1 MRDSGPPEGE
11 REGDPKRSVVSRVA
25 RSVVPGVVR
34 RSYALKLALALFVVV
49 LLIAGIGVVS
59 YVQIQGIIEADAEDT
74 LRSTATVQ
82 SDAVGEWIGG
92 IESQT
97 RGIATSDVYGTRDR
111 EAIRDHLR
119 DSRALAG
126 EDVVGAHYVNPES
139 DEIVASTDSDYE
151 GESVATAV
159 PAWSAPI
166 ERATADSGDGDP
178 IASSDRAYER
188 NGRLLMA
195 FARPVRVGDGVLVVV
210 ADVRQ
215 GFEQLY
221 RSETITTTRVLTAD
235 GREVAAPRQSR
246 PAPLSDTS
254 AFGAARDGETAIHDR
269 DADVFAFAP
278 VDGTDWIVVAEA
290 PKAQLYQAGETVGRN
305 VAFLIVTSLAALA
318 VVGLVLGRGTVLPLI
333 RLRER
338 TRALEAGEFD
348 VDLRTAREDEIGRLF
363 ASFAAMRDAL
373 RTQIRETEAAR
384 KRAERSSRKLAR
396 QNERLDQFASTVSHD
411 LRNPLNVADGYRDLL
426 ESKLADAE
434 SEDVDLEELQAYAT
448 RIDESHERMET
459 IIADVLALARE
470 ENSIDDTVSVDLESV
485 ATDAWAN
492 VDHEDATVSVV
503 GSRTFEADRE
513 RLLRVFE
520 NLFRNSVEHGSTSSP
535 SQAQENS
542 VEHGSTDSRPQA
554 DDSVE
559 HGSTS
564 PPSHAQEDAVEH
576 GSTSSPSQSGQTDVQ
591 QGDSSVSIEVGPTE
605 TGFYVADDG
614 PGIPTDAVDDVFEY
628 GATTAEDGTGFGL
641 AIVESI
647 VSAHD
652 WTIAVDER
660 YDDGAKFVVS
670 DVGGE

>member
-1 MRDSGPPEGE
+1 MADSGPPTRE
-11 REGDPKRSVVSRVA
+11 RDGGPERSLRSRLA
-25 RSVVPGVVR
+25 RSIVPGVVR
-34 RSYALKLALALFVVV
+34 RNYALKLALALFVVV
-49 LLIAGIGVVS
+49 LLITGIGVVS

-74 LRSTATVQ
+74 LRSAATAQ
-82 SDAVGEWIGG
+82 SDTVGEWIDAR
-92 IESQT
+92 ESQT
-97 RGIATSDVYGTRDR
+97 RGIASSDVYGTRDR
-111 EAIRDHLR
+111 EAIRNHLR
-119 DSRALAG
+119 DSQALAG
-126 EDVVGAHYVNPES
+126 DDVVGAHYVDPQNG
-139 DEIVASTDSDYE
+139 EIVASTDPGSE
-151 GESVATAV
+151 GGSVATTA
-159 PAWSAPI
+159 PAWSGPI
-166 ERATADSGDGDP
+166 ERATAESNGSAV
-178 IASSDRAYER
+178 ASSDRAYER

-221 RSETITTTRVLTAD
+221 GSETITTTRVLTAD

-246 PAPLSDTS
+246 PTLLADST
-254 AFGAARDGETAIHDR
+254 AFETARDGETAIHHR
-269 DADVFAFAP
+269 ESDVFALAP

-290 PKAQLYQAGETVGRN
+290 PKTRLYAASETVGRN
-305 VAFLIVTSLAALA
+305 VVLLVTTSLGALA

-348 VDLRTAREDEIGRLF
+348 VDLRTDREDEIGRLF

-384 KRAERSSRKLAR
+384 ERAERSSQRLAR

-426 ESKLADAE
+426 AATLADAE
-434 SEDVDLEELQAYAT
+434 TEDIDLEELREYVT
-448 RIDESHERMET
+448 RIDESHGRMET
-459 IIADVLALARE
+459 IIDDVLALARE
-470 ENSIDDTVSVDLESV
+470 ENDTIDETVSIDLESI

-492 VDHEDATVSVV
+492 VDHDDATLSVV
-503 GSRTFEADRE
+503 GSRPLEADRD
-513 RLLRVFE
+513 RLLRAFE
-520 NLFRNSVEHGSTSSP
+520 NLFRN
-535 SQAQENS
+535 A
-542 VEHGSTDSRPQA
+542 
-554 DDSVE
+554 VE

-564 PPSHAQEDAVEH
+564 PPSQAQEDAVER
-576 GSTSSPSQSGQTDVQ
+576 GSTSSQRENRADDAVERGSGSSAAQTRHAVSRPDA
-591 QGDSSVSIEVGPTE
+591 SSVSLEVGPTE
-605 TGFYVADDG
+605 TGFYIADDG
-614 PGIPTDAVDDVFEY
+614 PGIPTDAVDDVFQY

-652 WTIAVDER
+652 WTIAVDES

-670 DVGGE
+670 DVDGT

>member
-1 MRDSGPPEGE
+1 MGDSGLPEGE
-11 REGDPKRSVVSRVA
+11 HEGDPERSFVSRVA
-25 RSVVPGVVR
+25 RSVVPGIVR

-59 YVQIQGIIEADAEDT
+59 YVQIQEIIESDAEDT

-82 SDAVGEWIGG
+82 SDAVGEWIDG

-119 DSRALAG
+119 DSQVLAG
-126 EDVVGAHYVNPES
+126 EDVVGAHYVDPES
-139 DEIVASTDSDYE
+139 DEIVASTNPEYE
-151 GESVATAV
+151 EESVETTV
-159 PAWSAPI
+159 PAWSGPI
-166 ERATADSGDGDP
+166 ERATAESGDNGQ

-246 PAPLSDTS
+246 PAPLSDSS
-254 AFGAARDGETAIHDR
+254 AFDAARDGETVIHDR
-269 DADVFAFAP
+269 DSDVFAFAP

-290 PKAQLYQAGETVGRN
+290 PKTQLYQAGDTIGRN

-348 VDLRTAREDEIGRLF
+348 VDLRTDREDEIGRLF
-363 ASFAAMRDAL
+363 TSFAAMRDAL

-384 KRAERSSRKLAR
+384 ERAERSSQRLAR

-426 ESKLADAE
+426 ESKLVDAA
-434 SEDVDLEELQAYAT
+434 SEDVDLEELQEYAT
-448 RIDESHERMET
+448 RIDESHDRMET
-459 IIADVLALARE
+459 IIDDVLTLARE
-470 ENSIDDTVSVDLESV
+470 ENTIDDTVSVDLESV
-485 ATDAWAN
+485 ATDAWSN
-492 VDHEDATVSVV
+492 LDHEDATVSVV

-520 NLFRNSVEHGSTSSP
+520 NLFRN
-535 SQAQENS
+535 A
-542 VEHGSTDSRPQA
+542 
-554 DDSVE
+554 VE

-564 PPSHAQEDAVEH
+564 PDSQARQDAVEH
-576 GSTSSPSQSGQTDVQ
+576 GSTSSWPQTDDAVEHDSTSLDPHAEQPIGQ
-591 QGDSSVSIEVGPTE
+591 QDSSGVSIEVGPTE

-614 PGIPTDAVDDVFEY
+614 PGIPSDAIDDVFEY

-652 WTIAVDER
+652 WTIAVDES

>member
-1 MRDSGPPEGE
+1 MSDSGPPKGE
-11 REGDPKRSVVSRVA
+11 REEDPERSFVSRVT
-25 RSVVPGVVR
+25 RTVVPGVVR

-82 SDAVGEWIGG
+82 SNAVGEWIDG

-119 DSRALAG
+119 DSQALAG
-126 EDVVGAHYVNPES
+126 EDVVGAHYVDPES
-139 DEIVASTDSDYE
+139 DEIVASTDPEYE
-151 GESVATAV
+151 GESVATTV
-159 PAWSAPI
+159 PAWNDPI

-235 GREVAAPRQSR
+235 GREVTAPRQSR
-246 PAPLSDTS
+246 PAPLSDSS
-254 AFGAARDGETAIHDR
+254 AFDAARDGETAIHDR
-269 DADVFAFAP
+269 ESDVFAFAP

-305 VAFLIVTSLAALA
+305 VAVLIVTSLAALA

-348 VDLRTAREDEIGRLF
+348 VDLRTDREDEIGRLF
-363 ASFAAMRDAL
+363 TSFAAMRDTL

-384 KRAERSSRKLAR
+384 ERAERSSQKLAR

-434 SEDVDLEELQAYAT
+434 SEDVDLEELREYAT

-459 IIADVLALARE
+459 IIDDVLALARE
-470 ENSIDDTVSVDLESV
+470 ENTIDDTVSVDLESV
-485 ATDAWAN
+485 AADAWAN
-492 VDHEDATVSVV
+492 VDHEDSTVSVV

-520 NLFRNSVEHGSTSSP
+520 NLFRNSI
-535 SQAQENS
+535 
-542 VEHGSTDSRPQA
+542 
-554 DDSVE
+554 E

-576 GSTSSPSQSGQTDVQ
+576 GSTSSIPNPEQNPVQ
-591 QGDSSVSIEVGPTE
+591 QDGSSVSIEVGPAE

-652 WTIAVDER
+652 WTIAVDES

>member
-1 MRDSGPPEGE
+1 MTDSGPPEGE
-11 REGDPKRSVVSRVA
+11 REGDPERSFVSRVA
-25 RSVVPGVVR
+25 RSVVLGVVR

-49 LLIAGIGVVS
+49 LLIAGIGAVS
-59 YVQIQGIIEADAEDT
+59 YVQIQGIIEADAEET
-74 LRSTATVQ
+74 LRSTATIQ
-82 SDAVGEWIGG
+82 SDAVGEWVNG

-119 DSRALAG
+119 DSQALAG
-126 EDVVGAHYVNPES
+126 EDVVGVHYVDPES

-159 PAWSAPI
+159 PAWSDPI
-166 ERATADSGDGDP
+166 ERATAEDGDDGL
-178 IASSDRAYER
+178 IAPSDRAYER

-195 FARPVRVGDGVLVVV
+195 FAGPVRVGDGVLVVV

-235 GREVAAPRQSR
+235 GREVAAPRQIR
-246 PAPLSDTS
+246 PTPLSDSS
-254 AFGAARDGETAIHDR
+254 AFEIARDGKTAIHDR
-269 DADVFAFAP
+269 ESDVLAFAP

-290 PKAQLYQAGETVGRN
+290 PKTRLYEAGETVGRN
-305 VAFLIVTSLAALA
+305 VAFLAVASLAALA
-318 VVGLVLGRGTVLPLI
+318 VVGLVVGRGTVLPLI

-348 VDLRTAREDEIGRLF
+348 VDLRTDREDEIGRLF
-363 ASFAAMRDAL
+363 TSFAAMRDTL

-384 KRAERSSRKLAR
+384 ERAERSSRKLAR

-434 SEDVDLEELQAYAT
+434 SEDVDLEELREYAT
-448 RIDESHERMET
+448 RIDESHARMET
-459 IIADVLALARE
+459 IIDDVLALARE
-470 ENSIDDTVSVDLESV
+470 ENTIDDTVSVDLESI
-485 ATDAWAN
+485 ATDAWAT
-492 VDHEDATVSVV
+492 VDHEDATLSVV
-503 GSRTFEADRE
+503 GSRTFEADRD

-520 NLFRNSVEHGSTSSP
+520 NLFRNSMEHGTTSAASRT
-535 SQAQENS
+535 
-542 VEHGSTDSRPQA
+542 EHP
-554 DDSVE
+554 V
-559 HGSTS
+559 
-564 PPSHAQEDAVEH
+564 
-576 GSTSSPSQSGQTDVQ
+576 VQ
-591 QGDSSVSIEVGPTE
+591 QGGPSVSLEVGPTE

-614 PGIPTDAVDDVFEY
+614 PGIPTDAVNDVFEY

-652 WTIAVDER
+652 WTIAVDESH
-660 YDDGAKFVVS
+660 DDGAKFVVS
-670 DVGGE
+670 DVGDE